1 MRLLVP
7 LKSNGCE
14 KVLGHNPSTS
24 EGGFT
29 LLEILVASGVLALM
43 VSILFA
49 LFAEGSN
56 AWRMGEKTAEIN
68 QGVRTAMELIVREAS
83 QAIIDTTTNSNL
95 QGLRV
100 EISKSSQGDQPAA
113 EPAPYG
119 VYEDL
124 CFVAPV
130 ELGNEATNNVSNPY
144 AYRSLCGVRYYVA
157 KAPEVNG
164 RQSVLGN
171 LVRVIYQPTS
181 RGSPASFYNNPWI
194 NGGGLKTNSA
204 VIAENVL
211 CFRVQPA
218 QLDSAQGLKPK
229 NSQMFKSMGSD
240 QDVTV
245 NCQNFSG
252 KSPCYPGIYVGLC
265 VADSRMAGRINEIGL
280 SEVAKTPLFSAA
292 TNWTLVRFETFKP

>member
-1 MRLLVP
+1 MTHDILRIRHLQ
-7 LKSNGCE
+7 
-14 KVLGHNPSTS
+14 
-24 EGGFT
+24 GGFT

-68 QGVRTAMELIVREAS
+68 QGVRTAMGLIVQEAS
-83 QAIIDTTTNSNL
+83 LAVIDTNRPPQNR
-95 QGLRV
+95 QGLSV
-100 EISKSSQGDQPAA
+100 VIQKSSQGDEPAT

-130 ELGNEATNNVSNPY
+130 DLGNEATNNVSNPY

-171 LVRVIYQPTS
+171 LVRVIYQPAN
-181 RGSPASFYNNPWI
+181 RGSPDSFYNNPWI

-240 QDVTV
+240 QDITI
-245 NCQNFSG
+245 NHNNFSG
-252 KSPCYPGIYVGLC
+252 QSLCYPGIYVGLC

-292 TNWTLVRFETFKP
+292 TNWTLVRFETFRP